1 MIIPISGIG
10 KVRMLRAQG
19 PWETK
24 SGGRLEV
31 AVAIPWKELGN
42 VFFDYDQEELQR
54 LAIDIRGF
62 RIYRISGLARGRIGG
77 NEFHRIRTEMAFCI
91 KGLVLWTCQDLEGSK
106 KELVLCPGVGILLPP
121 FIMHTYKVLEDASEL
136 EVVAN
141 TIFVPDDKRTHDTYS
156 ADAFRELAGK
166 P

>member
-10 KVRMLRAQG
+10 NVRMFRAQG

-31 AVAIPWKELGN
+31 AVAIPWNELDN
-42 VFFDYDQEELQR
+42 VFFDYDTDELKR

-62 RIYRISGLARGRIGG
+62 RIYRIDGLARGRTGG
-77 NEFHRIRTEMAFCI
+77 NEFHRVRTEIVFCT
-91 KGLVLWTCQDLEGSK
+91 KGSVLWTCQDLEGRK
-106 KELVLCPGVGILLPP
+106 KELVLRPGVGILLPP
-121 FIMHTYKVLEDASEL
+121 FIMHIYNVLEDDSEL

-141 TIFVPDDKRTHDTYS
+141 TVFLPDDAQTHDTYS

-166 P
+166 Q

>member
-1 MIIPISGIG
+1 MIIPISDIG
-10 KVRMLRAQG
+10 NVRMLRAQG

-24 SGGRLEV
+24 SGGSLEV
-31 AVAIPWKELGN
+31 AVAIPWKELEN
-42 VFFDYDQEELQR
+42 VFFDYDREELQR

-62 RIYRISGLARGRIGG
+62 RIYRISGLALGRIGG
-77 NEFHRIRTEMAFCI
+77 NEFHRVRTEMAFCI
-91 KGLVLWTCQDLEGSK
+91 RGSVLWTCQDLEGRK
-106 KELVLCPGVGILLPP
+106 TGLVLCPGVGILLPP

-166 P
+166 Q